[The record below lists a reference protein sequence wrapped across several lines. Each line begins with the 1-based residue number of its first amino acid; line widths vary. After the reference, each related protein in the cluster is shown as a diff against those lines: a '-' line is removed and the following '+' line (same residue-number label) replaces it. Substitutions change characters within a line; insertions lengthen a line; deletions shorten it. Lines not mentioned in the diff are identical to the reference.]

1 MQMASAQNW
10 KLFPKHI
17 FTDLKMGDL
26 IAMYLK
32 IETGMRLNSVIQNFR
47 KIRLDWRERSDL

>member
-1 MQMASAQNW
+1 
-10 KLFPKHI
+10 
-17 FTDLKMGDL
+17 MGDL

-47 KIRLDWRERSDL
+47 KIRLD